1 MAERQLTIDLFSDKV
16 GQAWTID
23 EPEAPP
29 IELTLIEVQPL
40 RNYANLKREPFSLL
54 FTTTGDFVLPQ
65 RMYGLKHAALGA
77 MSLFIVPVGRAG
89 DVTTYQSIFN

>member
-1 MAERQLTIDLFSDKV
+1 MAERQLTIDLFKDRV

-29 IELTLIEVQPL
+29 IELTLTEVEPL
-40 RNYANLKREPFSLL
+40 RNYANLAREPFSLL

-65 RMYGLKHAALGA
+65 RMYGLKHGALGA
-77 MSLFIVPVGRAG
+77 MSLFIVPVGRVG